1 MTTNTTSPRA
11 EPRLIINF
19 ADYDRL
25 AALADAAHARNAA
38 VARDLLH
45 ELDRATIVPPA
56 DFPPEAVAMHSTVT
70 FRDEQTGHAQRVTLV
85 YPNEADIAEGRVSVL
100 TPVGAAL
107 IGLSEGQTMSWEART
122 GERRSLTVLE
132 VTPPRSALGAAVGA

>member
-1 MTTNTTSPRA
+1 MNTIESTLPA
-11 EPRLIINF
+11 PEPRLVINF

-25 AALADAAHARNAA
+25 AALADAAQARNAA
-38 VARDLLH
+38 VARDLLR

-56 DFPPEAVAMHSTVT
+56 EFPAETVAMHSKVV
-70 FRDEQTGHAQRVTLV
+70 FRDEQSGQAQRVTLV

-107 IGLSEGQTMSWEART
+107 IGLSRGQTISWQART
-122 GERRSLTVLE
+122 GERRSLTVLA
-132 VTPPRSALGAAVGA
+132 VAAPGGR